1 MRKAVFDGFK
11 RWMPML
17 FVATLA
23 ACGGRA
29 SGLKADDANAVKT
42 GDASPLVAEGDALWA
57 ERADRAKADAAIKK
71 WEAAAAQDPTR
82 ADVQLKLA
90 YGYYFMANVHVKWDD
105 DPEDAMR
112 ALFLKGVESAERA
125 IKLESPEF
133 AAKIKGGASWGEAVT
148 SVPKAG
154 IAGLYWYSTNLGKWG
169 LLDGITTILAHK
181 DDIFKT
187 MDHVRSLDESFFYG
201 APHRYFGVYWAKLPF
216 GKDLKKSHL
225 HFQTSMK
232 LAPNYL
238 ETKVLFAEHWAARSD
253 DEAIFKQVLKEVL
266 DTADDVDPD
275 LIPENKNAKR
285 AAKAMLENIEDY
297 F

>member
-1 MRKAVFDGFK
+1 MRA
-11 RWMPML
+11 L
-17 FVATLA
+17 FGRGLLFGLGLA
-23 ACGGRA
+23 LVACGGRA
-29 SGLKADDANAVKT
+29 SGLKDEAGPVAKT
-42 GDASPLVAEGDALWA
+42 GDATAMIEAGDGMWA
-57 ERADRAKADAAIKK
+57 ERGDRAKAEGAVAK
-71 WEAAAAQDPTR
+71 WEAAAGVDPTR

-90 YGYYFMANVHVKWDD
+90 YAYYFLANAHVKWDD

-112 ALFLKGVESAERA
+112 ALFLKGVEAGERA

-133 AAKIKGGASWGEAVT
+133 ATKIKGGATWGDAVT
-148 SVPKAG
+148 SVPKSG

-187 MDHVRSLDESFFYG
+187 MDHVRALDESFFHG
-201 APHRYFGVYWAKLPF
+201 APHRYFGVYWAKIPF

-225 HFQTSMK
+225 HFQTSMR

-238 ETKVLFAEHWAARSD
+238 DTKVLFAEHWAARSD
-253 DEAIFKQVLKEVL
+253 DEPLFRKMLTEVIN
-266 DTADDVDPD
+266 TADDVDAS

-285 AAKAMLENIEDY
+285 TAKAMLENIEDY